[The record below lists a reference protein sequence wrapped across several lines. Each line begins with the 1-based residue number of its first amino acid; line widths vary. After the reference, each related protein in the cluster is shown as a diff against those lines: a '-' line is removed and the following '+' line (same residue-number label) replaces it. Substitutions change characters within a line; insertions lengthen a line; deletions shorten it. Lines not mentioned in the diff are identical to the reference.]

1 MLKSELFPAE
11 STVTP
16 ANAPKRIRG
25 SSLKDKIL
33 SQRAAEPAKPS
44 TPPATPA
51 KATQPAKA
59 KQPSAPVDA
68 FLVSADGRVKNT
80 KISLDLAPVIKAY
93 GIVIVPA
100 DSSSMLTFQI
110 QKQYTENVTLA
121 AMLRDKNFKA
131 AYNAAK

>member
-25 SSLKDKIL
+25 SSFKDKIL
-33 SQRAAEPAKPS
+33 SQRAAEPAP
-44 TPPATPA
+44 PA
-51 KATQPAKA
+51 KATQPVKT
-59 KQPSAPVDA
+59 KQPSAPIEA
-68 FLVSADGRVKNT
+68 FLVSADGRVTNT

-93 GIVIVPA
+93 GVVIVPA
-100 DSSSMLTFQI
+100 EASSMLTFQI

-121 AMLRDKNFKA
+121 AMLKDKAFKA
-131 AYNAAK
+131 AYQAAK